1 MSSLNNRVDSLYLA
15 TSILSTLV
23 NYRCIS
29 HRFSFPMFFELFFF
43 FSTILTT
50 AGRKRGYQIVQ
61 EGLKDQPLSVSPDDT
76 KKPEDL
82 KLAMEDMNAKMENMQ
97 EDTNIVKQQHNISAE
112 HVMGSADPKKM
123 PDGRGIQGADLLQN
137 NKKRIFIRSRL

>member
-1 MSSLNNRVDSLYLA
+1 MHQPPFL
-15 TSILSTLV
+15 
-23 NYRCIS
+23 
-29 HRFSFPMFFELFFF
+29 FPHVFWTFFF